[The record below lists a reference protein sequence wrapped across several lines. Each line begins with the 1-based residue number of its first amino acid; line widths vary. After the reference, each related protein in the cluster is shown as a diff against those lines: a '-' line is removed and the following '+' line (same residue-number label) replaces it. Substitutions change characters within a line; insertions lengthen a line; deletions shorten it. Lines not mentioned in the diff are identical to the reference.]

1 MTKADARPAK
11 PGQKDWDKY
20 HQYMDVLKKETVE
33 CIIENRVP

>member
-1 MTKADARPAK
+1 VIKISPKPAR

-20 HQYMDVLKKETVE
+20 HQYMDDLKKETVE